1 MRSAMTAG
9 IELASIAVL
18 RHPAILERSLML
30 NDSFPGFGRRAFL
43 SGVAASGLSMLS
55 GVRHAD
61 AQQAKATLA

>member
-1 MRSAMTAG
+1 
-9 IELASIAVL
+9 
-18 RHPAILERSLML
+18 ML